1 MYRNSAVPYLSKWVN
16 KINNGH
22 GKNMGKVPIATE
34 DIEGKRKVRE
44 GFVIFCFILY

>member
-16 KINNGH
+16 KINDGH

-34 DIEGKRKVRE
+34 DIESKRKVRE
-44 GFVIFCFILY
+44 GFVNVFFILY